1 MPASAVGVIWVYKK
15 GSHAFT
21 RPLADVTRYWQGIP
35 FVAPEVVLLIKARPG
50 LGRPG
55 TDNDQRD
62 FEAALPVLGVQQ
74 RSWLKDAIERPSWLK
89 DAIEGH
95 SRPPRQHRW
104 TAELATG
111 PHLSA

>member
-1 MPASAVGVIWVYKK
+1 MIQGRRGPGRLINAA
-15 GSHAFT
+15 AQ
-21 RPLADVTRYWQGIP
+21 ADYATIRCR
-35 FVAPEVVLLIKARPG
+35 FLAPEVVLLLKARPG
-50 LGRPG
+50 LDRPG

-62 FEAALPVLGVQQ
+62 LEAALPLLSVEQ

-104 TAELATG
+104 TAELATD
-111 PHLSA
+111 PHRPA